1 MAQSRVRDLETMQDK
16 LLEETTDMRNTIE
29 QQTERIAEQDA
40 LIENLQKDMDVKDA
54 RIAEL
59 EKQLLKTQKEL
70 HWMTD

>member
-16 LLEETTDMRNTIE
+16 LLEETTDMRNKIE

-40 LIENLQKDMDVKDA
+40 LIETLQKDMDVKDA

-70 HWMTD
+70 HWMTE